1 MTFLRKGRLIFLIAR
16 ELGHKYT
23 KALVLGFVSGIILS
37 IGFLRL
43 FPLIKQQWFIPVDRI
58 GMVGDFTPA
67 SLPLSIQQYISDGLT
82 SVMPDGTVAPG
93 LATSWTATDSGK
105 TFIFTLRQ
113 DAVWHNGKKVKASD
127 INYNIRNVI
136 FSPIDQFTLRAN
148 LKAPYSAFPVVVAK
162 PLFLNALVGLGVY
175 RVSNI
180 QLKGDSVVYLK
191 LVSTQN
197 TAQHERQYR
206 FYNTETEALLAYK
219 LGEVNEIDDLSAPG
233 DLTNWGKSTVAAET
247 NYNRII
253 SVYFNVTDP
262 QLFDKAVRQALTY
275 AIPYRSDVERAY
287 SPISKTSW
295 AYSDKIKKY
304 SFDMAQ
310 AKKLFSVTREGSAS
324 ASARLTIS
332 TFAPYLPDAQSIAAS
347 WTTLG
352 VPTNVRVENS
362 VPANYQVLLS
372 AQDVPPD
379 PDQYPLWHSTQ
390 LTTNIT
396 NYANVK
402 IDKLLEDGRQ
412 ELDIDKR
419 KAIYADFQRY
429 LTEDVPAAF
438 LYYAKSYTIVR
449 R

>member
-1 MTFLRKGRLIFLIAR
+1 MTLLRKGRLVFLIAR
-16 ELGHKYT
+16 ELAHKYT
-23 KALVLGFVSGIILS
+23 KALALGFVSGLILS

-43 FPLIKQQWFIPVDRI
+43 FPLIKQQWFIPIDRI
-58 GMVGDFTPA
+58 GVVGEFTPA
-67 SLPLSIQQYISDGLT
+67 TLPLSIQEYISEGLT
-82 SVMPDGTVAPG
+82 TISPDGTVAPG

-105 TFIFTLRQ
+105 TFIFTLRR
-113 DAVWHNGKKVKASD
+113 DAVWQSGKKVTAAD
-127 INYNIRNVI
+127 INYNIRNVV

-148 LKAPYSAFPVVVAK
+148 LNAPYSAFSAVVAK
-162 PLFLNALVGLGVY
+162 PLFLNALIGLGPY
-175 RVSNI
+175 RVTNI
-180 QLKGDSVVYLK
+180 RLHGDSVVYLK
-191 LVSTQN
+191 LLATGDA
-197 TAQHERQYR
+197 AQHEREYR
-206 FYNTETEALLAYK
+206 FYNTEAEAILAYK
-219 LGEVNEIDDLSAPG
+219 LGEVNEIDDVSTPG
-233 DLTNWGKSTVAAET
+233 DLAHWGTSTVTAQT

-262 QLFDKAVRQALTY
+262 GLSDKSVRQALAS

-287 SPISKTSW
+287 SPLSKLSW

-304 SFDMAQ
+304 SFDMAA
-310 AKKLFSVTREGSAS
+310 AKKLFGDSKEGSSS
-324 ASARLTIS
+324 AHLTIS
-332 TFAPYLPDAQSIAAS
+332 TFAPYLSDAQTIASS

-352 VPTNVRVENS
+352 IPTDVRVENS
-362 VPANYQVLLS
+362 VPDNYQVLLS

-390 LTTNIT
+390 GATNIT
-396 NYANVK
+396 KYANVK

-412 ELDIDKR
+412 ELDINKR

-429 LTEDVPAAF
+429 LTEDAPAAF

>member
-1 MTFLRKGRLIFLIAR
+1 MTLLRKGRLVFLIAR

-23 KALVLGFVSGIILS
+23 KALTLGFVSGLVLS
-37 IGFLRL
+37 IGLLRL
-43 FPLIKQQWFIPVDRI
+43 FPLIQQRWFIPVDRI
-58 GMVGDFTPA
+58 GIVGKFTPA
-67 SLPLSIQQYISDGLT
+67 TLPLTIQQSISNGLT
-82 SVMPDGTVAPG
+82 TVTTNGTAMPG

-113 DAVWHNGKKVKASD
+113 DAIWQNGKRVTAGD
-127 INYNIRNVI
+127 VNYNIRNVV
-136 FSPIDQFTLRAN
+136 FAPIDKFTLRAN

-162 PLFLNALVGLGVY
+162 PLFLNALVGLGEY
-175 RVSNI
+175 RVSHIRLN
-180 QLKGDSVVYLK
+180 GDSVVSLT

-197 TAQHERQYR
+197 SAHHEREYR
-206 FYNTETEALLAYK
+206 FYNTETEAMLAYK
-219 LGEVNEIDDLSAPG
+219 LGEVNEIDDISAPG
-233 DLTNWGKSTVAAET
+233 DLTNWGKSSLAAET

-262 QLFDKAVRQALTY
+262 VLSDKTVRQALAS
-275 AIPYRSDVERAY
+275 AIPYRSDAERAY

-295 AYSDKIKKY
+295 VYSDKIKKY
-304 SFDMAQ
+304 SFDMEA
-310 AKKLFSVTREGSAS
+310 AKKIFGNAKDGSS
-324 ASARLTIS
+324 SARLTIS
-332 TFAPYLPDAQSIAAS
+332 TFAPYLSDAQSIAGS

-352 VPTNVRVENS
+352 IPTTVRVENS
-362 VPANYQVLLS
+362 VPVNYQVLLS

-390 LTTNIT
+390 KETNIT

-412 ELDIDKR
+412 EMDMAKR
-419 KAIYADFQRY
+419 KTIYADFQRY

-438 LYYAKSYTIVR
+438 LYYAKSYTINR
-449 R
+449 L

>member
-1 MTFLRKGRLIFLIAR
+1 MTLLRKGRLVFLIAR
-16 ELGHKYT
+16 ELAHKYT
-23 KALVLGFVSGIILS
+23 KALALGFVSGLILS

-43 FPLIKQQWFIPVDRI
+43 FPLIKQQWFIPIDRI
-58 GMVGDFTPA
+58 GVVGEFTPA
-67 SLPLSIQQYISDGLT
+67 TLPLSIQEYISEGLT
-82 SVMPDGTVAPG
+82 TISPDGTVAPG

-105 TFIFTLRQ
+105 TFIFTLRR
-113 DAVWHNGKKVKASD
+113 DSVWQSGKKVTASD
-127 INYNIRNVI
+127 INYNIRNVV

-148 LKAPYSAFPVVVAK
+148 LKAPYSAFSAVVAK
-162 PLFLNALVGLGVY
+162 PLFLNALVGLGSY
-175 RVSNI
+175 RVTNI
-180 QLKGDSVVYLK
+180 RLHGDSVVYLK
-191 LVSTQN
+191 LLATRD
-197 TAQHERQYR
+197 TQHEREYR
-206 FYNTETEALLAYK
+206 FYNTEAEAILAYK
-219 LGEVNEIDDLSAPG
+219 LGEVDEIDDVSTPG
-233 DLTNWGKSTVAAET
+233 DLTHWGTSTVTAQT

-262 QLFDKAVRQALTY
+262 GLSDKAVRQALAS

-287 SPISKTSW
+287 SPLSKLSW

-304 SFDMAQ
+304 SFDMAA
-310 AKKLFSVTREGSAS
+310 AKKLFSVTREGSSS
-324 ASARLTIS
+324 AHLTIS
-332 TFAPYLPDAQSIAAS
+332 TFAPYLSDAQTIASS

-352 VPTNVRVENS
+352 IPTDVRVENS
-362 VPANYQVLLS
+362 VPDNYQVLLS

-390 LTTNIT
+390 GATNIT
-396 NYANVK
+396 KYANVK

-412 ELDIDKR
+412 ELDINKR